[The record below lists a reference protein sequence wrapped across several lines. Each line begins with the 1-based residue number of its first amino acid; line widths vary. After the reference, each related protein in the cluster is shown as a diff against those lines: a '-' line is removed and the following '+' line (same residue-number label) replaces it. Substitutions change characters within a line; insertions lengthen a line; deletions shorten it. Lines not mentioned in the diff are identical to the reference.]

1 MDWCCCVAVDL
12 CSRVETYRSGTK
24 FDYLPPAEVLDEG
37 EGLGHVESEICSRE
51 HFVILK
57 LAIEF

>member
-1 MDWCCCVAVDL
+1 M
-12 CSRVETYRSGTK
+12 ETYRSGTR

-51 HFVILK
+51 HFVILILK